1 MKPEKK
7 YEKLE
12 KIGQGSF
19 GKVYKVRNR
28 STKEFLCLKEI
39 DLTVM
44 SPKMRKDAE
53 NEVKILKT
61 MRHEYILKFIESY
74 KTNGNAP
81 IAPPAHSPPPSA
93 PSHAA
98 GELEFRAKR
107 LAK

>member
-1 MKPEKK
+1 MLINKTTMKLRNK

-39 DLTVM
+39 DLSVM
-44 SPKMRKDAE
+44 SPKMRRDAE

-61 MRHEYILKFIESY
+61 MRHDSILSFVESF
-74 KTNGNAP
+74 KLDGK
-81 IAPPAHSPPPSA
+81 
-93 PSHAA
+93 
-98 GELEFRAKR
+98 EFN
-107 LAK
+107 LG

>member
-1 MKPEKK
+1 MKPQNK

-39 DLTVM
+39 DLSVM

-61 MRHEYILKFIESY
+61 MRHEYILRFVESY
-74 KTNGNAP
+74 KTNGTPFQPGAAGAP
-81 IAPPAHSPPPSA
+81 EGRRPSA
-93 PSHAA
+93 LGP
-98 GELEFRAKR
+98 ERE
-107 LAK
+107 